1 MDGCP
6 PRARG
11 TAGNP
16 STEQAIGWNPN
27 DIGGGKTAGARRAEN
42 SMTGDA
48 AAFRA
53 QTAGRMATPHGGDHS
68 LRRASTKNKLRAARI

>member
-42 SMTGDA
+42 SMTGGM
-48 AAFRA
+48 
-53 QTAGRMATPHGGDHS
+53 Q
-68 LRRASTKNKLRAARI
+68 RRSER